1 MPGAVLDARAAAV
14 TTALE
19 RPLQVA
25 YTGGG
30 RHKTVSRC
38 TKVVESLP
46 GRGKSQRRGL
56 ARACWRSW
64 GIGSRGFI
72 KAAAEADWMCPGP
85 GPPWP
90 LPPSAK
96 KRDLSK

>member
-25 YTGGG
+25 YAGGG

-38 TKVVESLP
+38 KQTDSNHTKVTESLP
-46 GRGKSQRRGL
+46 GRGKSQRRAL
-56 ARACWRSW
+56 ACACWRSW
-64 GIGSRGFI
+64 GIGSRGLV
-72 KAAAEADWMCPGP
+72 KTAAEAD
-85 GPPWP
+85 
-90 LPPSAK
+90 
-96 KRDLSK
+96 